1 MNTSATGKEKEL
13 KVIGAGFGRT
23 GTLSIKAALEEL
35 GFGPCYHM
43 VEVFQHPEH
52 VPQWEAATRGEAIDW
67 RQLLERY
74 QATVDWPGCSFYK
87 QLMEVYPDAKVLL
100 TVRDPEKWYESVTS
114 TIYRPHRI
122 AKSTPAFSPFSIIT
136 NITKSSSPF
145 ARHTALVDD
154 LIWGGTFHNRIEDK
168 EYAIAIFK
176 QHIEEVKRY
185 VPPEKL
191 LVFNVKEGWKPLCD
205 FLGVEIPPDKPFP
218 YLNDRANFAGNAI
231 IRRRAR
237 MRATASIALAATLVA
252 GLLFIFTRGLRSRKI

>member
-1 MNTSATGKEKEL
+1 MTTSATGKEKGL
-13 KVIGAGFGRT
+13 KIIGAGFGRT
-23 GTLSIKAALEEL
+23 GTLSIKVALEEL

-43 VEVFQHPEH
+43 IEVFQHLDH
-52 VPQWEAATRGEAIDW
+52 LPQWEAAARGEAIDW
-67 RQLLERY
+67 RKLLEGY

-100 TVRDPEKWYESVTS
+100 TVRDPEKWYESAIS
-114 TIYRPHRI
+114 TIYQPHRI
-122 AKSTPAFSPFSIIT
+122 AKSTSAFSLTSIIT
-136 NITKSSSPF
+136 RLFFPF
-145 ARHTALVDD
+145 ARHAAQLTYD
-154 LIWGGTFHNRIEDK
+154 LIWGGTFHNRFEDK

-218 YLNDRANFAGNAI
+218 YLNDRANFAGNAF

-237 MRATASIALAATLVA
+237 MRAAASIALAATLVA
-252 GLLFIFTRGLRSRKI
+252 AFVFIFMRGLRDR